1 MKIKVDSDTVRVSD
15 LRELG
20 DDQAGELAA
29 DIGAAVSRGIKA
41 VEFDLSQFRA
51 IDYGVVDRLLAIHD
65 AVARA
70 ASLVWRVVNPPPD
83 VRQLLELVRLH
94 RVFEITPPR
103 ISEMSVL

>member
-1 MKIKVDSDTVRVSD
+1 MKLKVDTDTVRISD

-20 DDQAGELAA
+20 DDQAGDLAA
-29 DIGAAVSRGIKA
+29 DIGAAVSGGAKT

-51 IDYGVVDRLLAIHD
+51 IDCGVVDRLIAIRD
-65 AVARA
+65 AVSRA
-70 ASLVWRVVNPPPD
+70 GDLVWRVVNPPPD

-103 ISEMSVL
+103 IPEMSVL

>member
-1 MKIKVDSDTVRVSD
+1 MKIKLDTDTVRVSD

-20 DDQAGELAA
+20 EDQAGELAA
-29 DIGAAVSRGIKA
+29 DIGAAVSGGARV

-51 IDYGVVDRLLAIHD
+51 IDCGAVDRLLAIHD
-65 AVARA
+65 NVSRVGA
-70 ASLVWRVVNPPPD
+70 LVWRLVNPPPD

-103 ISEMSVL
+103 IPEMSVL

>member
-1 MKIKVDSDTVRVSD
+1 MKLKVDTDTVRVTD

-20 DDQAGELAA
+20 EDQAGELAA
-29 DIGAAVSRGIKA
+29 DIGAAVSGGART

-51 IDYGVVDRLLAIHD
+51 IDCSVVNRLLAIHD
-65 AVARA
+65 AVSRVGA
-70 ASLVWRVVNPPPD
+70 LVWRVVNPPPD

-103 ISEMSVL
+103 IPEMSVL

>member
-1 MKIKVDSDTVRVSD
+1 MKIKVENDTVRVTD

-20 DDQAGELAA
+20 EDQAGDLAA
-29 DIGAAVSRGIKA
+29 DLGAAVSGGARA

-51 IDYGVVDRLLAIHD
+51 IDCSVVDRLMAIHD
-65 AVARA
+65 AVSRA
-70 ASLVWRVVNPPPD
+70 GALVWRLVNPPPD

-103 ISEMSVL
+103 IPEMSVL

>member
-1 MKIKVDSDTVRVSD
+1 MKLKVDTDTVRVTD

-20 DDQAGELAA
+20 EDQAGELAA
-29 DIGAAVSRGIKA
+29 DIGAAVSGGVRT

-51 IDYGVVDRLLAIHD
+51 IDCSVVNRLLAIHD
-65 AVARA
+65 AVSRVGA
-70 ASLVWRVVNPPPD
+70 LVWRVVNPPPD

-103 ISEMSVL
+103 IPEMSVL

>member
-1 MKIKVDSDTVRVSD
+1 MKIKADNDVVRVSD

-20 DDQAGELAA
+20 EDQAGDLAA
-29 DIGAAVSRGIKA
+29 DLGAAVSGGARI

-51 IDYGVVDRLLAIHD
+51 IDYGVVDRLIAIHD
-65 AVARA
+65 AVSRA
-70 ASLVWRVVNPPPD
+70 GALVWRLVNPPPD

-103 ISEMSVL
+103 IPEMSVL

>member
-1 MKIKVDSDTVRVSD
+1 MKLKLETDTVRVSD
-15 LRELG
+15 LRDLG

-29 DIGAAVSRGIKA
+29 DIGAAVAAGART

-51 IDYGVVDRLLAIHD
+51 IDYSVVDRLIAIHD
-65 AVARA
+65 AVSRVG
-70 ASLVWRVVNPPPD
+70 SLVWRVVNPPPD

-103 ISEMSVL
+103 IREMSAL